1 MAIILEELHVPYT
14 MKLLETSELKSP
26 NFEAINPNGK
36 VPAIVDPNTQ
46 VTLWESGAII
56 QYLLE
61 NYDKDCS
68 ISFKS
73 VPEKYQVDQWLFFQA
88 SGQGPYFGQAY
99 CEILR
104 VPEILGVR
112 LIFSQGSKN
121 TTANVSPQQLSV
133 TERK

>member
-1 MAIILEELHVPYT
+1 
-14 MKLLETSELKSP
+14 MKLLETPELKTTE
-26 NFEAINPNGK
+26 FEAINPNGK
-36 VPAIVDPNTQ
+36 VPAIVDPNTE

-61 NYDKDCS
+61 NYDKDSS

-99 CEILR
+99 CEHALSQPNT
-104 VPEILGVR
+104 VKR
-112 LIFSQGSKN
+112 LIIPKGLRN
-121 TTANVSPQQLSV
+121 TTANAFPQ
-133 TERK
+133 